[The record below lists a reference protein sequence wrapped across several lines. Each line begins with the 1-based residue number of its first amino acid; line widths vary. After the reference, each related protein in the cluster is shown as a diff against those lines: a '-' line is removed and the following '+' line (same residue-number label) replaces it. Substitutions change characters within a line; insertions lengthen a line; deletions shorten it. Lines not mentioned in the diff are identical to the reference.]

1 MSASI
6 KRSPPWPG
14 FRRTVAN
21 IGARGFTAVEVL
33 IAMTIMIIGAA
44 AIMSMQK
51 ASVLG
56 NLDARKTDIANS
68 IARTWVERLQRDS
81 MQWTLPSS
89 LDRAT
94 NNFKQAALLFKHSAD
109 FDKNWFLPS
118 DYTVSAVTPP
128 TLNGNSYG
136 FDILGRDLATGDI
149 AADATKGTAGAQFCV
164 EVFVTTLVANEL
176 FRVQLRVVWP
186 RGIGSAPAGFCT
198 QVLGASPDM
207 TLYHAI
213 YVTTAIKENPVQ

>member
-1 MSASI
+1 MR
-6 KRSPPWPG
+6 RSPPWPG
-14 FRRTVAN
+14 FRRAAAN
-21 IGARGFTAVEVL
+21 LGARGFTAVEVL
-33 IAMTIMIIGAA
+33 IAMTIMVIGAA

-89 LDRAT
+89 LDRAGDT
-94 NNFKQAALLFKHSAD
+94 FYRATLLFNHSAD
-109 FDKNWFLPS
+109 FDKNWFWPS
-118 DYTVSAVTPP
+118 DY
-128 TLNGNSYG
+128 LDGNSYG
-136 FDILGRDLATGDI
+136 FDILGRDLAAGDI

-164 EVFVTTLVANEL
+164 EVFVTTLVAKEL

-198 QVLGASPDM
+198 KILGASPDM